1 MVIIVRIIT
10 NYIFK
15 QATKVRDFNK
25 KQGLTKTLPEGILR
39 TIFPKGGTVMIRAM
53 LNVYGLNYRDVNY
66 NASDFSYSYQAKQK
80 DH

>member
-15 QATKVRDFNK
+15 QTTKVRDFNK
-25 KQGLTKTLPEGILR
+25 KQGLTKKLPEGILR